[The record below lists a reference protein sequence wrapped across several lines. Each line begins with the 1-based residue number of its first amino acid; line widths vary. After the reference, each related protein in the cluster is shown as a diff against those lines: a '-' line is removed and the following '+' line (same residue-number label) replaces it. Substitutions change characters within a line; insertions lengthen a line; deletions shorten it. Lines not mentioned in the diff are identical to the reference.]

1 MNFSQNKPKVY
12 FKTFGCRT
20 NVFDTQ
26 VMMSNLKDFEVTQ
39 DESLADVVVIN
50 SCTVTNSAD
59 STARGYINGLKKLS
73 KNLSSFKSKSLIF
86 SFCECPNNESTLFSL
101 KRVSPFVQTPHPVNI
116 TLGFC
121 GSFFNE
127 FI

>member
-1 MNFSQNKPKVY
+1 MNFSANKQKVF

-39 DESLADVVVIN
+39 DEKQADIVVIN

-59 STARGYINGLKKLS
+59 SCQAKTSQIKL
-73 KNLSSFKSKSLIF
+73 
-86 SFCECPNNESTLFSL
+86 
-101 KRVSPFVQTPHPVNI
+101 
-116 TLGFC
+116 
-121 GSFFNE
+121 
-127 FI
+127 